1 MLCTVGTWAATIGMT
16 QEIHTDTKTID
27 NLVITGTDNVTMS
40 TAMVFGSKIN
50 SYIGTTKTPSFN
62 GETYSSSNIWR
73 KSNSGYHADQ
83 WIGFEATV
91 AAGYKM
97 SITDLAGRLIV
108 CDDTYNWKIQ
118 VLNASGTVVYTSA
131 EQTTKKATSTDFS
144 TTLSGDDLAACAG
157 LTGKV
162 TVRIYL
168 TQGGS
173 TKYFTCDH
181 LTANVTVESDSRSSY
196 AITVTKTPDNGGS
209 VTESFECTEGENA
222 VLTATPATGY
232 KFVKWTVDGNEVT
245 TNPYTIQ
252 NVTAAHS
259 AEATFEALKKA
270 TFDKGEGEG
279 IVPAAAYG
287 SAGDAIAMP
296 KAQSQLLYKEG
307 ATLTGFNDGTKT
319 YGLNESLTI
328 NEDVTLTAVF
338 AENSVALGDAETTVN
353 WTFETKNG
361 APAMA
366 FENNIG
372 YYAKKVTINNTALD
386 VIMKIN
392 TVQDAGI
399 QGSRGK
405 CNTTS
410 GDNRAQVNA
419 GTVFTIPAVKG
430 MVITY
435 TITSNPKEDKDKG
448 TMPLGPSSVT
458 FGGAEGTVSGMT
470 TSYTYNGEDETIDI
484 LDVYGNYY
492 PSGLSVVYPLNS
504 NAAESDLTITSSTT
518 IELNIDEAKDNT
530 SQITY
535 TSSSEGTVRFA
546 SDNEAVATVSETGL
560 ITMNRAGTATITVS
574 QDGTPD
580 YQAGSATIDITVVAN
595 TASSSEMI
603 LVADVQD
610 KNIDVVKNAVTL
622 LGTYIAG
629 KSGVELTLNGI
640 KDKGVKVRTATAE
653 IAALDNAKMFA
664 VNVNEGETV
673 TGVDFVF
680 ANNYANTSTITGIY
694 VDGDYTKNYL
704 TSSLTSTK
712 DKNVVGTSISDLEA
726 KEKIEFTVVTTP
738 EGDVTGTQINF
749 LAEFKYVVP
758 TYSLTI
764 NKNIADAGTFTATVP
779 KGQTLSNLIPG
790 ATVTLSATAAED
802 YAFAKWID
810 AEGNTLS
817 KNATYTYTM
826 ISKNTTVT
834 AVFKST
840 NLEAIATI
848 ETGNDEYALFTPTQ
862 DCELQGNAQ
871 AFIIKSIEGNTALIY
886 PVETLSAGKGYLIKA
901 STKGATVKA
910 VDTTE
915 EPTSTEGNMI
925 IACIDDTPLI
935 YSPGTCSR
943 FTEGNGVLQPIN
955 YNTVIPAG
963 QAYIEIPGKSNILF
977 AHIVDPDR
985 MPVGV
990 NNAEAAKTAKN
1001 IVKTVNGMI
1010 VIETADGNIFTV
1022 GGAQVK

>member
-1 MLCTVGTWAATIGMT
+1 MKKILLSLMAMLCTVGTWAATIGMT
-16 QEIHTDTKTID
+16 QDIHTDTKTID
-27 NLVITGTDNVTMS
+27 NLVIAGTDNVTMS

-50 SYIGTTKTPSFN
+50 SYIGTAKTPSLN
-62 GETYSSSNIWR
+62 GEVYTSTNIWR
-73 KSNSGYHADQ
+73 KSNNGYHADQ
-83 WIGFEATV
+83 WLGFEATV
-91 AAGYKM
+91 AQGYKM
-97 SITDLAGRLIV
+97 SITGLAGRLIV

-131 EQTTKKATSTDFS
+131 EQTTKKATSADFS

-338 AENSVALGDAETTVN
+338 AENTVALGDAETTVN

-410 GDNRAQVNA
+410 ADNRAQVNK
-419 GTVFTIPAVKG
+419 GTVFTIPAMKG

-435 TITSNPKEDKDKG
+435 TGTNGTPK
-448 TMPLGPSSVT
+448 TTSVT
-458 FGGAEGTVSGMT
+458 FGGENGTVDGT
-470 TSYTYNGEDETIDI
+470 KVSYTYNGEDETIDI
-484 LDVYGNYY
+484 IDQGDNLY
-492 PSGLSVVYPLNS
+492 PSGLSVVYPLS
-504 NAAESDLTITSSTT
+504 TNAAESDLSITSSTT
-518 IELNIDEAKDNT
+518 IELNIDEATDKT

-535 TSSSEGTVRFA
+535 TTSSEGAVRFT
-546 SDNEAVATVSETGL
+546 SDNDYVATVNENGL
-560 ITMNRAGTATITVS
+560 ITMNHAGTATITVS
-574 QDGTPD
+574 QEGTPD

-595 TASSSEMI
+595 TASSSEVI
-603 LVADVQD
+603 KKGDVIEKD
-610 KNIDVVKNAVTL
+610 IDIVKTAVTL
-622 LGTYIAG
+622 PGTFIAG
-629 KSGVELTLNGI
+629 ASGVELTLNGA
-640 KDKGVKVRTATAE
+640 KNYGVKVRTANGQIPE
-653 IAALDNAKMFA
+653 LDNLRMFA

-738 EGDVTGTQINF
+738 DGDVTGTQINF

-779 KGQTLSNLIPG
+779 KGQTLGNLIPG
-790 ATVTLSATAAED
+790 ATVLLSATAAED
-802 YAFAKWID
+802 FAFAKWID

-826 ISKNTTVT
+826 TSKNTTVT

-871 AFIIKSIEGNTALIY
+871 AYIIKSVEGNTALIY
-886 PVETLSAGKGYLIKA
+886 PVETLAAGKGYLIKA
-901 STKGATVKA
+901 ATKGATVKA

-935 YSPGTCSR
+935 YSPATCSR
-943 FTEGNGVLQPIN
+943 YTEGNGVLQPIN

-963 QAYIEIPGKSNILF
+963 QAYIEVAGKNNALF
-977 AHIVDPDR
+977 AYIVDPAKA
-985 MPVGV
+985 PVSV
-990 NNAEAAKTAKN
+990 NNAKAAKANGN
-1001 IVKTVNGMI
+1001 IVKVVNGMI
-1010 VIETADGNIFTV
+1010 VIETAEGNTFTTA
-1022 GGAQVK
+1022 GAQTK